1 MKPAMNSIT
10 EKGQT
15 VYKKINRWSNGS
27 LDVLKNAGQNFG
39 DEKASQ
45 AAAGMAY
52 YTLFSLFPFLII
64 MVTIASFFVKG
75 TQAVAQITNVMETVI
90 PVSQNLVES
99 NLERILEIRNS
110 VGALGLVGFL
120 WSASNAFFMLVH
132 NVNQAWRDIEPRS
145 FIKKRIVAFVMI
157 VIVLGLL
164 ILLMLSSSILE
175 LLAQIQ
181 IPLLGT
187 IPFLDSRIYAWITN
201 LSPWLFS
208 FLFFLSLYRWI
219 PSADVSWKAAGWSA
233 ALAAPLWRLAS
244 RGFSWY
250 LRSGFPSYDL
260 IYGSLSAIVVLLL
273 WIYLSNIIVLLGAHI
288 CAAITEQSG

>member
-1 MKPAMNSIT
+1 MHSLA
-10 EKGQT
+10 EKAQNI
-15 VYKKINRWSNGS
+15 YENINQWSHGS
-27 LDVLKNAGQNFG
+27 LEILKNAGQRFG
-39 DEKASQ
+39 KKNASQ

-75 TQAVAQITNVMETVI
+75 AQAVAQITDVMETVI
-90 PVSQNLVES
+90 PVSQNLVQT

-110 VGALGLVGFL
+110 IGALGLVGFL

-132 NVNQAWRDIEPRS
+132 NVNQAWLDIEPQS
-145 FIKKRIVAFVMI
+145 FIKKRIVAFAMVATI
-157 VIVLGLL
+157 LGLL
-164 ILLMLSSSILE
+164 ILLMLSSSILD
-175 LLAQIQ
+175 LIAQTQ
-181 IPLLGT
+181 IPVLGKT
-187 IPFLDSRIYAWITN
+187 PFLDSRIYNLITN
-201 LSPWLFS
+201 ISPWLFS
-208 FLFFLSLYRWI
+208 FLFFVSLYRWI
-219 PSADVSWKAAGWSA
+219 PSADVSWKAASWSA

-273 WIYLSNIIVLLGAHI
+273 WIYLSNIIILLGAHV
-288 CAAITEQSG
+288 CAAINEQEE

>member
-1 MKPAMNSIT
+1 MKLAMSNLAD
-10 EKGQT
+10 KGET
-15 VYKKINRWSNGS
+15 LYKKINQWSHGS
-27 LDVLKNAGQNFG
+27 LDVLKNAGKNFG
-39 DEKASQ
+39 EKDASQ
-45 AAAGMAY
+45 GAAGMAY

-64 MVTIASFFVKG
+64 VVTIASFFVKG
-75 TQAVAQITNVMETVI
+75 TQAVAQITGVMETVI

-99 NLERILEIRNS
+99 NLKRILEIRNS

-120 WSASNAFFMLVH
+120 WSASNAFFMLVE
-132 NVNQAWRDIEPRS
+132 NINQAWTDIEPRS

-157 VIVLGLL
+157 VIILALL

-175 LLAQIQ
+175 LIAQIQ

-187 IPFLDSRIYAWITN
+187 IPFLNSRIYAWITN
-201 LSPWLFS
+201 ISPWLFS
-208 FLFFLSLYRWI
+208 FLFFLSLYHWI
-219 PSADVSWKAAGWSA
+219 PSADVGWKAASWSA

-260 IYGSLSAIVVLLL
+260 IYGSLSAIVILLL
-273 WIYLSNIIVLLGAHI
+273 WIYLSNIIVLLGAHV
-288 CAAITEQSG
+288 CAAINEQRG